1 MYKIAKNLS
10 PFTLGL
16 LFCCSQATLL
26 PSAHAASL
34 NPTSSVD
41 VTLPSANTVDP
52 FVLGA
57 TAASGPTTLSS
68 VDCPLQSGPSSTV
81 PKKNSENTSLN
92 YQSNEIASSDIPV
105 TKAAPKTTQDAAM
118 AKAKSPTLIAQAAAG
133 DCCGIGG
140 AATCEVGGVP
150 TGGAALGGLSPLLGL
165 LGLLP
170 AAAVPIALSDGGN
183 NSDPGPVA
191 GPLDPVGE
199 PGAGPGEPAG
209 PGQPGVPGPGEPG
222 VPGPGE
228 PPPPAAVP
236 EPSSTGAIVAVFGM
250 MGLWLSRRHRSGRK
264 DQNVSLE

>member
-1 MYKIAKNLS
+1 MFKIAKNLS
-10 PFTLGL
+10 PFTLGV

-57 TAASGPTTLSS
+57 SAASGPTTLSS
-68 VDCPLQSGPSSTV
+68 VDCPPQSGPSSTV
-81 PKKNSENTSLN
+81 PKNSGNTSLN
-92 YQSNEIASSDIPV
+92 YQSNEIASSNVPGPEAV
-105 TKAAPKTTQDAAM
+105 AKTTQNTAM
-118 AKAKSPTLIAQAAAG
+118 AKSPTLIAQAAAG

-165 LGLLP
+165 LGIVP
-170 AAAVPIALSDGGN
+170 AAAAIPLALGDGDN
-183 NSDPGPVA
+183 NDPGPGA
-191 GPLDPVGE
+191 GPLEPGAVPGE
-199 PGAGPGEPAG
+199 PGAVPGEQPGAGPG
-209 PGQPGVPGPGEPG
+209 PGLGEPGPG
-222 VPGPGE
+222 PGPGE

-236 EPSSTGAIVAVFGM
+236 EPSSTGAIVSVFGM
-250 MGLWLSRRHRSGRK
+250 MCLWLSRRHRSGRK
-264 DQNVSLE
+264 DENVSLE